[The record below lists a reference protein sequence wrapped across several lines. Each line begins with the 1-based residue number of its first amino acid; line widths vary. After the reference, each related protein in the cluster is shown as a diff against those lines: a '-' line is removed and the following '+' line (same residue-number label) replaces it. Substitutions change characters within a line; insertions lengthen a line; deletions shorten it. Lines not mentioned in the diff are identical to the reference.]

1 METARLN
8 EAELL
13 RLGFSRPSVAAL
25 RNIQRVTGTETESTT
40 IPDIDSSLLGVN
52 SQISVINDDIDSLHS
67 SLATTNTNVANLRG
81 DLTTTQSVLSAAQ
94 SDIVDLQGEKEDVA
108 NKVTSLSA
116 ASNDVEYPSAKVVYD
131 ELQDKQDVLVSGVN
145 IRTVNGNTLLGSTD
159 LVITGG
165 GSYSQILSAVS
176 LRV

>member
-8 EAELL
+8 ESELL
-13 RLGFSRPSVAAL
+13 RLGFSRPTVAAL
-25 RNIQRVTGTETESTT
+25 RNIQRVTGTGTESATVA
-40 IPDIDSSLLGVN
+40 DIDTNLSGVE
-52 SQISVINDDIDSLHS
+52 SDIAEINGDVDSLQS
-67 SLATTNTNVANLRG
+67 GLATANTNIANLRG
-81 DLTTTQSVLSAAQ
+81 DLTTAESAINALE
-94 SDIVDLQGEKEDVA
+94 SDKEDVT

-116 ASNDVEYPSAKVVYD
+116 ASTDIEYPSAKVVYD